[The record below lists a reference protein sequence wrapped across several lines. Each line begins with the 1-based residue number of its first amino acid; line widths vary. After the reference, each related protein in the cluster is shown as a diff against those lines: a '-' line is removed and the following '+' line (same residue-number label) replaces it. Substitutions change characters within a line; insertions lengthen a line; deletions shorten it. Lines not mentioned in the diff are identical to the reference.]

1 MKRGRLFILSG
12 PSGVGKGTVRAR
24 LFEKIPGLV
33 YSISCT
39 TRSPREGEI
48 DGVHYRFIDDAAF
61 DSFVREGRFLEWA
74 RVHENRYGTLR
85 ADVENQL
92 SEGRSVV
99 LEIDVQGA
107 LQVKRK
113 MPESV
118 MIFIMPPSMRELEER
133 LSGRGTEET
142 EMLRIRLRNAE
153 SELALSGQ
161 YDYAVVNDQVER
173 AANELAEIFMNEM
186 SRTKE
191 SEQR

>member
-142 EMLRIRLRNAE
+142 EMVRIRLRNAE

>member
-85 ADVENQL
+85 ADVKNQL

>member
-118 MIFIMPPSMRELEER
+118 MIFIMPPSLRELEER

-142 EMLRIRLRNAE
+142 EMVRIRLRNAE

>member
-92 SEGRSVV
+92 SEGRSVEGCSERLGV
-99 LEIDVQGA
+99 HRHTVRNRIQRVTQLLGRSV
-107 LQVKRK
+107 
-113 MPESV
+113 ESV
-118 MIFIMPPSMRELEER
+118 DAQTELW
-133 LSGRGTEET
+133 
-142 EMLRIRLRNAE
+142 
-153 SELALSGQ
+153 LALKARGLR
-161 YDYAVVNDQVER
+161 D
-173 AANELAEIFMNEM
+173 
-186 SRTKE
+186 T
-191 SEQR
+191 

>member
-85 ADVENQL
+85 ADVKNQL

-118 MIFIMPPSMRELEER
+118 MIFIMPPSLRELEER

-142 EMLRIRLRNAE
+142 EMVRIRLRNAE

>member
-118 MIFIMPPSMRELEER
+118 MIFIMPPSLRELEER